1 MKPLYLDGI
10 GAPLY
15 IKLQGTALRVQKK
28 ESADRLFPLRRVSRI
43 ISSGQVSWD
52 TQAMLAC
59 ADKGITV
66 TFLCRTGRVRARFLG
81 NASHRS
87 GLPQR
92 MLDLLSQPDWQ
103 PHYLQWQSAMEQ
115 SAANNTRRVLELND
129 PNFRSLSKINRFVH
143 RKVEARVEASVVKQA
158 ESSLYGLLL
167 ADSNAFLTEI
177 GIDHRFQPARGLCP
191 DLAADFAAIAF
202 WDLRLKFIQPFMANP
217 RRAAHRLKIKTI
229 PRERIV
235 IFYQQHSRETERYLT
250 GLSLNLYRWVIE
262 LH

>member
-10 GAPLY
+10 GAPLHVM
-15 IKLQGTALRVQKK
+15 LERTALRVRKK
-28 ESADRLFPLRRVSRI
+28 ESADQLFPLRRISRI
-43 ISSGQVSWD
+43 ISSGQVGWD

-66 TFLCRTGRVRARFLG
+66 TFLSRTGRVRARFLG
-81 NASHRS
+81 NTSRRS

-115 SAANNTRRVLELND
+115 SAANNTRKVLGLND
-129 PNFRSLSKINRFVH
+129 PNFRNLSKINRFVH
-143 RKVEARVEASVVKQA
+143 RKVAARVEESEIKQT

-202 WDLRLKFIQPFMANP
+202 WDLRLKLIQPFMENP
-217 RRAAHRLKIKTI
+217 RRAPHRHKIKTI

-235 IFYQQHSRETERYLT
+235 VFYQQHSRETEKYLT
-250 GLSLNLYRWVIE
+250 GLSLNLYRWIIE
-262 LH
+262 LN

>member
-10 GAPLY
+10 GTPLCV
-15 IKLQGTALRVQKK
+15 KLQGTALRVLKK
-28 ESADRLFPLRRVSRI
+28 ESADRLFPLRRISRI
-43 ISSGQVSWD
+43 ISSGQVEWD
-52 TQAMLAC
+52 IQAMLAC
-59 ADKGITV
+59 SDKGITV
-66 TFLCRTGRVRARFLG
+66 TFLGRTGRVRARFLG
-81 NASHRS
+81 NASRRS

-103 PHYLQWQSAMEQ
+103 PRYLQWQSAMEQ
-115 SAANNTRRVLELND
+115 SAANHTRKELDLND
-129 PNFRSLSKINRFVH
+129 PSFRSLSKINRFVH
-143 RKVEARVEASVVKQA
+143 RKVSARVEASEIKQA

-202 WDLRLKFIQPFMANP
+202 WDLRLKFIQPFMGNLQ
-217 RRAAHRLKIKTI
+217 RAVHRHRIRTV

-235 IFYQQHSRETERYLT
+235 HFYQQHSRDTERYLT
-250 GLSLNLYRWVIE
+250 GLSLNLYRWIIE
-262 LH
+262 LN